1 MPIFDADG
9 EPLHSRG
16 VVGKEPGLYFVGRNF
31 LYAMS
36 STMVQGVS
44 RDAAHVASTISAR
57 LRAATAKEGLKTRM
71 LLVDRGC
78 ADAVLKPQQ
87 PSPVSR
93 RRGHLT
99 NLLMGAKEVRE
110 S

>member
-1 MPIFDADG
+1 
-9 EPLHSRG
+9 
-16 VVGKEPGLYFVGRNF
+16 
-31 LYAMS
+31 
-36 STMVQGVS
+36 
-44 RDAAHVASTISAR
+44 
-57 LRAATAKEGLKTRM
+57 M